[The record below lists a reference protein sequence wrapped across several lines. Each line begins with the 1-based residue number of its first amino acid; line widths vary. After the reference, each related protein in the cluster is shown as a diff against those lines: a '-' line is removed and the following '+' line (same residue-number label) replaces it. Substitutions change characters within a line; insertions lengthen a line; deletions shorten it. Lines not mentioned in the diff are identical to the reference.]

1 MNRQKFVKSRTV
13 EGSVATTDTVSP
25 GAIERTLLRTII
37 SGSGQI
43 SPTAS
48 MAWSAALAMRTILP
62 LLNGA
67 KPRGAQIE
75 RSDPAGPGT
84 AHKIL
89 RAAVRRQNTPQSMVT
104 NTP

>member
-48 MAWSAALAMRTILP
+48 I
-62 LLNGA
+62 
-67 KPRGAQIE
+67 
-75 RSDPAGPGT
+75 
-84 AHKIL
+84 
-89 RAAVRRQNTPQSMVT
+89 V
-104 NTP
+104 